1 MRDASRNLDHI
12 LISRNDSDLIP
23 AFTIGKTE
31 FLIYPKVPAQAIVKL
46 TTAENTVTG
55 MTDYVRVC
63 LAKEEHRKEFDE
75 LMHNIDIEGL
85 GTIIEEIV
93 AKTTPFD
100 STKPND

>member
-1 MRDASRNLDHI
+1 MRDSSRNLDHI
-12 LISRNDSDLIP
+12 LISRTDGDLIP

-46 TTAENTVTG
+46 TTAENTVAG
-55 MTDYVRVC
+55 MTEYVRTC
-63 LAKEEHRKEFDE
+63 LAKEEHRKEFDD
-75 LMHNIDIEGL
+75 LMSKIDIEGL

-100 STKPND
+100 STKPSD